1 MCILCHTFQ
10 LRQVLGKSISP
21 RVLVAVTL
29 AIYAIVT
36 AYQCDEVI
44 MHMAERA

>member
-1 MCILCHTFQ
+1 MCILCHAFQ
-10 LRQVLGKSISP
+10 LRQVLGESIPP

-29 AIYAIVT
+29 AIYAIVS

-44 MHMAERA
+44 MHMAQRA

>member
-1 MCILCHTFQ
+1 MCILCHAFQ
-10 LRQVLGKSISP
+10 LRQVLGESIPP

-29 AIYAIVT
+29 AIYAIMT
-36 AYQCDEVI
+36 AYQCDKMI